1 MKSDDTGRLAW
12 VMSAFSFRWG
22 TDTPESLAEAARRAG
37 FAGVLMTDLGGVYG
51 AIRLAA
57 ACGRLGV
64 GAIPGARLRL
74 SGGRITVGALEGGW
88 GQLCRLI
95 TASHLPDRVDPSSA
109 LEDSDRLFAV
119 AGPGPRE
126 TERLRSGGFR
136 GRIYVPVPP
145 GSVLPDL
152 PAGTLPLPAR
162 PCMFA
167 GPESPGVHEI
177 LRRVD
182 RLLESP
188 WVTGEL
194 LPDHRMPVASADS
207 WPRRALEAGRELLET
222 VSGEPAERRY
232 DPPEIG
238 PDDPGLLRSI
248 LLARLGELYP
258 GAAAAEARLDMEF
271 EALAGAGLCGY
282 FLIFHEILS
291 YCRENEILA
300 VARGSAGGSL
310 VARLLGLSAV
320 CPIRW
325 GLSFHRFFNPLRSRP
340 PDIDLDIDS
349 SRRDQVFDWFLR
361 RWGARAAAVSVLG
374 AYRSR
379 SAVRFSAA
387 AAGMGPEE
395 IEALSRA
402 SGNPGDPVWARGDNG
417 SILREAGLLK
427 GLPAGIGPHPCGLVV
442 CNGPVESRVPVQGC
456 SGGLEVT
463 QFDKDGVEHIG
474 LLKMDLLGHRG
485 LSALA
490 SASRDPL
497 LELAAV
503 QDRLDEPA
511 VLLLSRGA
519 TIGVPH
525 VESPAMRGLLREMN
539 PSGVEDVARALAL
552 VRPGASAGGGRERYA
567 AGGDPRTPACLSN
580 LLREN
585 RGVMLYQED
594 VSEAACVLLGLP
606 PDRGDLMRRRLK
618 AGSVGREEIAALCL
632 AAGHSP
638 ETAEKGWEL
647 LSGYAGY
654 GFCKAHAV
662 TYAVEACAFAGLKTR
677 CPARAMAAFMAAG
690 GGFYNP
696 RVYVEEARR
705 MGIGILPPGV
715 NTGEWLCRPTGDG
728 SLMLGFSLIR
738 GMGSTEY
745 GKLAGAR
752 PHLSP
757 ASVRDS
763 GIGPGLASVMA
774 AAGCFDEMG
783 LSRSEAA
790 WAVKCGGFG
799 LFPEGLPPPP
809 LPGYTREYRVLS
821 EMEAMGVTT
830 EVHPLEIM
838 ERPPGTVPAWD
849 PPRRGRFSLW
859 GRAVSLR
866 SLGGGAGFVMLEDP
880 TGVADVFLPAPGYR
894 DAERILRRPGATL
907 VLRCSA
913 GERGRVSAREV
924 LPGPV
929 LG

>member
-1 MKSDDTGRLAW
+1 MKSGDTGRLAW

-22 TDTPESLAEAARRAG
+22 TDTPEALAEAARRAG
-37 FAGVLMTDLGGVYG
+37 CTGILMTDMGGVYG
-51 AIRLAA
+51 MIRLAS
-57 ACGRLGV
+57 ACRRLEV
-64 GAIPGARLRL
+64 GTVPGARLAL
-74 SGGRITVGALEGGW
+74 PGGALTVGALEGGW
-88 GQLCRLI
+88 GQLCRLV
-95 TASHLPDRVDPSSA
+95 TASHLPGRVNPAQA

-119 AGPGPRE
+119 ARPGAE
-126 TERLRSGGFR
+126 DAVRLRTDGFR
-136 GRIYVPVPP
+136 GRIYLPVPP
-145 GSVLPDL
+145 GTVLPEL

-162 PCMFA
+162 PWMFA
-167 GPESPGVHEI
+167 GSGSPRAHEI
-177 LRRVD
+177 LRSVD
-182 RLLESP
+182 RLLERP
-188 WVTGEL
+188 WVSGEPR
-194 LPDHRMPVASADS
+194 PDNRMPVSLSDS
-207 WPRRALEAGRELLET
+207 WPPGAVQAGRELIERA
-222 VSGEPAERRY
+222 SGEPLERPY
-232 DPPEIG
+232 DPPETG
-238 PDDPGLLRSI
+238 PDDPGCLRTILLR
-248 LLARLGELYP
+248 RLGEMYP
-258 GAAAAEARLDMEF
+258 GAAAAKARLDLEF
-271 EALAGAGLCGY
+271 EALAGARLCGY
-282 FLIFHEILS
+282 FLVFHEIVS
-291 YCRENEILA
+291 YCRENGILA

-310 VARLLGLSAV
+310 VARLLGLSVV
-320 CPIRW
+320 CPIRY

-349 SRRDQVFDWFLR
+349 ARRDQVFNWFLK

-374 AYRSR
+374 TYRSR
-379 SAVRFSAA
+379 SAVRFAAA

-395 IEALSRA
+395 VEVLARA
-402 SGNPGDPVWARGDNG
+402 SGNPDDPVWKRGDNMKV
-417 SILREAGLLK
+417 LREAGLLK

-456 SGGLEVT
+456 SGGMEVT
-463 QFDKDGVEHIG
+463 QFDKDGVEYMG

-490 SASRDPL
+490 SAAPDPL
-497 LELAAV
+497 GELASV
-503 QDRLDEPA
+503 QNRLDEPA
-511 VLLLSRGA
+511 RLLLSRGR

-525 VESPAMRGLLREMN
+525 VESPAMRGLLRETN

-567 AGGDPRTPACLSN
+567 AGGDPRTPSCLSN

-594 VSEAACVLLGLP
+594 VSEAACVLLGLA

-618 AGSVGREEIAALCL
+618 AGSANREEITALCL

-638 ETAEKGWEL
+638 DTAAKGWEL

-677 CPARAMAAFMAAG
+677 SPARAMAAFMAAG

-715 NTGEWLCRPTGDG
+715 NTGDWLCSPAEDG

-738 GMGSTEY
+738 GMGSGEY
-745 GKLAGAR
+745 GKLLEGR
-752 PHLSP
+752 PHRSP
-757 ASVRDS
+757 ASVRDA
-763 GIGPGLASVMA
+763 GIGRALASVMA

-790 WAVKCGGFG
+790 WAVSSRGSG
-799 LFPEGLPPPP
+799 LFPEGVPPPP

-821 EMEAMGVTT
+821 ELEAMGVTT
-830 EVHPLEIM
+830 EVHPLEIL
-838 ERPPGTVPAWD
+838 ERPPGTLSAGD
-849 PPRRGRFSLW
+849 PPREGRYSLW
-859 GRAVSLR
+859 GRAAFLR

-880 TGVADVFLPAPGYR
+880 TGVADVYLPSPLYR
-894 DAERILRRPGATL
+894 EAERILRRPGATL
-907 VLRCSA
+907 VLGCTA
-913 GERGRVSAREV
+913 GERGRVSALEAV
-924 LPGPV
+924 PGPV